1 MYTPQ
6 SFTSPA
12 VYLAAPQPHKSV
24 LMVLMKVFF
33 QNPRSALIRSR
44 LSCYCLL

>member
-12 VYLAAPQPHKSV
+12 VNLAAPQPHKSV

-33 QNPRSALIRSR
+33 SKIPEAL
-44 LSCYCLL
+44 